1 MYVWK
6 KYFYDV
12 IVELNSTESH
22 ELEKLL
28 SNKGFLLNKINTKVE
43 DNALVVD
50 FFSDFIDFYFKTYFE
65 SAYLKVKDGKT
76 YFVGKILRD
85 RFNEFTMNSKDGY
98 SGESRFKDIVENNI
112 KTFFEKMC
120 HMKSSD
126 NLVINNRGADTLWL
140 IGKL

>member
-1 MYVWK
+1 M
-6 KYFYDV
+6 
-12 IVELNSTESH
+12 
-22 ELEKLL
+22 
-28 SNKGFLLNKINTKVE
+28 
-43 DNALVVD
+43 VVD
-50 FFSDFIDFYFKTYFE
+50 FFSDFTDFYFKTYFE

-120 HMKSSD
+120 DMKSLD
-126 NLVINNRGADTLWL
+126 NLVINNRGVDTL
-140 IGKL
+140 

>member
-12 IVELNSTESH
+12 VVELNLSEDD
-22 ELEKLL
+22 ELERLL
-28 SNKGFLLNKINTKVE
+28 SDKGYLLKKINTKVE
-43 DNALVVD
+43 DNSFIVD
-50 FFSDFIDFYFKTYFE
+50 LSDFTDFYFKTYFE

-85 RFNEFTMNSKDGY
+85 RFNEFTMNSKNGY
-98 SGESRFKDIVENNI
+98 SGESKFKDIVESNVN
-112 KTFFEKMC
+112 TFFENLC
-120 HMKSSD
+120 DMKSLD
-126 NLVINNRGADTLWL
+126 NLVLNNRGVDVLWL